1 MPIIRFITSKGGKIH
16 DLYLNNLTMA
26 ITFDW
31 KKKKTLS
38 GRTRWDRDFE
48 WFSLLRRAT
57 EGIIVLG
64 FNNSVQASFETQFS

>member
-31 KKKKTLS
+31 KKKNPLVVEQGGTVILS
-38 GRTRWDRDFE
+38 GLVFKGE
-48 WFSLLRRAT
+48 PLKEL
-57 EGIIVLG
+57 
-64 FNNSVQASFETQFS
+64 